1 MCDVLVSM
9 HAWCLVIVS
18 WYVTIVTYVHN
29 ELVGIPT
36 DTEPRVANVLI
47 TATVLLPSSA
57 QAAAAA
63 AADVIH
69 QNDLRHGQG

>member
-1 MCDVLVSM
+1 MFSNSKLV
-9 HAWCLVIVS
+9 CNI
-18 WYVTIVTYVHN
+18 HN
-29 ELVGIPT
+29 GLVGIT
-36 DTEPRVANVLI
+36 SDTEPRVANVLI
-47 TATVLLPSSA
+47 TATVSLPSA

>member
-1 MCDVLVSM
+1 MC
-9 HAWCLVIVS
+9 
-18 WYVTIVTYVHN
+18 N
-29 ELVGIPT
+29 ELVGIT
-36 DTEPRVANVLI
+36 SDTLPYVANVLI
-47 TATVLLPSSA
+47 NCYRIAA

>member
-1 MCDVLVSM
+1 MCNGLVVRP
-9 HAWCLVIVS
+9 L
-18 WYVTIVTYVHN
+18 
-29 ELVGIPT
+29 

-47 TATVLLPSSA
+47 TATVSLPSA
-57 QAAAAA
+57 QAAAAVAA

>member
-1 MCDVLVSM
+1 MCNGLVVRP
-9 HAWCLVIVS
+9 L
-18 WYVTIVTYVHN
+18 
-29 ELVGIPT
+29 

-47 TATVLLPSSA
+47 TATVSLPSA
-57 QAAAAA
+57 QAAAAAVAA